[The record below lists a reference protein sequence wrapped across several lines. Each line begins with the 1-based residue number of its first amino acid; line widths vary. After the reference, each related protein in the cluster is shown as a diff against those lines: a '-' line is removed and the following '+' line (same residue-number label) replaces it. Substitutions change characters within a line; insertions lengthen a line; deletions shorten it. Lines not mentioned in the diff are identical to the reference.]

1 MPFIPTNT
9 QREMKQKCIKCH
21 RRESYVCCSIS
32 CSAWLCKK
40 CYDSCHIEDVTTI
53 DPSDYIMNDMDDEDV
68 DDLDDDESL
77 NVSSVGSCVNQLDDD
92 DEVNE
97 HHNISDSHNIPGI
110 LEEQF
115 ALADDRFEDHVDDSD
130 PDFILFNDFDG
141 SHDITQDNIIDDHG
155 FFTTNSGDTV

>member
-1 MPFIPTNT
+1 M
-9 QREMKQKCIKCH
+9 QKCY
-21 RRESYVCCSIS
+21 E
-32 CSAWLCKK
+32 
-40 CYDSCHIEDVTTI
+40 SCHIEDVTTI

-68 DDLDDDESL
+68 DDLDDDDSL
-77 NVSSVGSCVNQLDDD
+77 NISSVGSCVHQLDDD

-115 ALADDRFEDHVDDSD
+115 ALADDQFEDHVDESD

-141 SHDITQDNIIDDHG
+141 SHDNTQDNIIDDHS
-155 FFTTNSGDTV
+155 FFTIISGDTV